1 MKLKVIMLLTLL
13 APVFQCLGQIPIHLN
28 SGRIA
33 GSGADYGDLI
43 QSDSVGNIYTVGRFS
58 GTCDIDPGPGIY
70 SLTSSGT
77 TDMYV
82 AKFSA
87 TGTLIWAFNFGGLG
101 TERPMAFKIDPFG
114 RLYIAGDFSSA
125 VDFDP
130 GPGSTIL
137 TPAGGS
143 DVYITRYTS
152 DGNFIS
158 VSSFGGPNNDYS
170 ETMAFFSNGDFVL
183 GGEFASPS
191 IDIDPG
197 AGTTTLNNASTST
210 TSFDPYLVRFDSS
223 GTFLWAFSLPGAGS
237 DYMKSL
243 AIDQSGDI
251 VTGGY
256 FSQTLTTHP
265 TGGLTLTTAGAADC
279 FIAQYDGSGNHVNS
293 WSFGGG
299 GTDNLFAITCNNGTI
314 YSSGTFNSV
323 ADLAPGPDTA
333 FVSSR
338 GLTDVFLN
346 AITFSGTVVFA
357 GGFGGSTSDF
367 SFNLLSTSAG
377 DVIVSGS
384 FVDSADFD
392 LSAGVQNVYAYGD
405 RDGYCAKYGPTGN
418 LKWAMK
424 LGSGLIDYVRGLALA
439 PNDEFLCTGYYGAA
453 NFYVDPLNLATVLT
467 SVGSSD
473 AFFARYSECAYPI
486 FSSQPTNGGT
496 CTGGNTGFNISASG
510 QNPTYQWQE
519 GTNGGTVWTNIVNGG
534 VYSGA
539 TTPNLSLTG
548 LNTTFNNRFYRCVVS
563 VDCGLSS
570 TSGVGILFVGSPD
583 TTVSV
588 NGITLNGVN
597 VPGATYQWL
606 DCGNGFAPISG
617 ATSFSYTPTTN
628 GNYALQITRNGCS
641 DTSSCYTVSSVGIDE
656 VSASGMAVYP
666 IPARD
671 RVFICMENAGNYEVV
686 LNDLSGKLVVASQ
699 RFTRTTEINIEHI
712 SSGTYILTVKNDL
725 GGESTR
731 RIVKE

>member
-1 MKLKVIMLLTLL
+1 MKRTFTLTLTFL
-13 APVFQCLGQIPIHLN
+13 ALAIHAIGQIPVYRA

-43 QSDSVGNIYTVGRFS
+43 QTDPAGNIYVAGRFTGS
-58 GTCDIDPGPGIY
+58 CDMDPGSGIY
-70 SLTSSGT
+70 SL
-77 TDMYV
+77 
-82 AKFSA
+82 SA
-87 TGTLIWAFNFGGLG
+87 TGTSDIFIAKYTSTGAFVWAFNLGGTG
-101 TERPMAFKIDPFG
+101 VERPISFKIDPFG
-114 RLYIAGDFSSA
+114 RLYLTGDFSGA
-125 VDFDP
+125 FDFDP
-130 GPGSTIL
+130 GAGITVL
-137 TPAGGS
+137 TPAGS
-143 DVYITRYTS
+143 ADVYVARYTT

-158 VSSFGGPNNDYS
+158 AFSFGGPNVEYAES
-170 ETMAFFSNGDFVL
+170 IAFFSNGDFAL

-197 AGTTTLNNASTST
+197 SGTVLLSNANPTSTSY
-210 TSFDPYLVRFDSS
+210 DPFLARFDSS
-223 GTFLWAFSLPGAGS
+223 GTLVWAFNLPGGGS
-237 DYMKSL
+237 DQLKSV
-243 AIDQSGDI
+243 AVDQSGD
-251 VTGGY
+251 VVAGGY
-256 FSQTLTTHP
+256 FSLTMTPDPVGGATLTSV
-265 TGGLTLTTAGAADC
+265 GLADC
-279 FIAQYDGSGNHVNS
+279 FIAHFDGGGNYLNA
-293 WSFGGG
+293 WSFGGN
-299 GTDNLFAITCNNGTI
+299 GTDNLSAINCNNGTI
-314 YSSGTFNSV
+314 YSTGIFNGA

-333 FVSSR
+333 LFSSR
-338 GLTDVFLN
+338 GLADVFLN
-346 AITFSGTVVFA
+346 AINFSGTVLFA
-357 GGFGGSTSDF
+357 GSIGGGGSDN
-367 SFNLLSTSAG
+367 SFNLLTTAVG

-392 LSAGVQNVYAYGD
+392 LSASTQTVNTYGN
-405 RDGYCAKYGPTGN
+405 RDGFYAKYSPSGS
-418 LKWAMK
+418 LKWTLK
-424 LGSGLIDYVRGLALA
+424 VGSADIDYARGMALSSA
-439 PNDEFLCTGYYGAA
+439 NELWCTGYYGAA
-453 NFYVDPLNLATVLT
+453 NLYVDPLNLATTL
-467 SVGSSD
+467 SNVGSND
-473 AFFARYSECAYPI
+473 GYFARYGECSYPV
-486 FSSQPTNGGT
+486 FNGQPTNGGT
-496 CTGGNTGFNISASG
+496 CNGGSTGFNISASG

-519 GTNGGTVWTNIVNGG
+519 GTNGGTVWTNITDGG

-539 TTPNLSLTG
+539 TTPNLNLTG
-548 LNTTFNNRFYRCVVS
+548 LNTSFNNRFYRCVVS

-671 RVFICMENAGNYEVV
+671 RVLISMENAGDYEVV

-712 SSGTYILTVKNDL
+712 SSGTYILTVKNDF
-725 GGESTR
+725 GAESTR